1 MPSNK
6 ILEHK
11 KQIVADLAES
21 IKNSSAGVLVNYQ
34 GITVENDTKM
44 RKALRE
50 AGVKYVVMKNTM
62 TGRACEMVGYGDM
75 KQYLS
80 GMTAIAISEKDP
92 VVAAKVLKEYAE
104 KVESFQILSGYVDGE
119 MLDAAGVNALAE
131 VPSKEVLIA
140 KFLGSIRSPLYGFA
154 YAIQAVIDKN
164 NEGGEAAPAEE
175 AQA

>member
-1 MPSNK
+1 MPSKK
-6 ILEHK
+6 ILEQ
-11 KQIVADLAES
+11 KQQVVAELTEM
-21 IKNSSAGVLVNYQ
+21 IKSSAAGVLVNYQ
-34 GITVENDTKM
+34 GIKVEDDTKM

-50 AGVKYVVMKNTM
+50 AGVKYMVVKNSL
-62 TGRACEMVGYGDM
+62 TGRACENAGYGAM
-75 KQYLS
+75 KEHLN
-80 GMTAIAISEKDP
+80 GMTAIAISENDP
-92 VVAAKVLKEYAE
+92 IVAAKVLKEYAD

-119 MLDAAGVNALAE
+119 LLDAAGVNALAE
-131 VPSKEVLIA
+131 VPSKEILIA

>member
-1 MPSNK
+1 MPSKK
-6 ILEHK
+6 ILEQ
-11 KQIVADLAES
+11 KQQAVAELTEL
-21 IKNSSAGVLVNYQ
+21 IKASAAGVLVNYQ
-34 GITVENDTKM
+34 GIKVEDDTKM

-50 AGVKYVVMKNTM
+50 AGVKYMVVKNSL
-62 TGRACEMVGYGDM
+62 TGRACEAAGYGEM
-75 KQYLS
+75 KEHLN
-80 GMTAIAISEKDP
+80 GMTAIAISENDP
-92 VVAAKVLKEYAE
+92 IVAAKVLKEYAE
-104 KVESFQILSGYVDGE
+104 KVESFQILSGYVDGK

-131 VPSKEVLIA
+131 VPSKEILIA

>member
-1 MPSNK
+1 MPSKK
-6 ILEHK
+6 ILEQ
-11 KQIVADLAES
+11 KQQAVAELTEL
-21 IKNSSAGVLVNYQ
+21 IKASVAGVLVNYQ
-34 GITVENDTKM
+34 GIKVEDDTKM

-50 AGVKYVVMKNTM
+50 AGVKYMVVKNSL
-62 TGRACEMVGYGDM
+62 TGRACENAGFGAL
-75 KQYLS
+75 KEHLN
-80 GMTAIAISEKDP
+80 GMTAIAISENDP
-92 VVAAKVLKEYAE
+92 IVAAKVLKEYAD

-119 MLDAAGVNALAE
+119 LLDAAGVNALAE
-131 VPSKEVLIA
+131 VPSKEILIA